1 MTEDCEASPRA
12 SGEAAGGAPST
23 AATPMRPV
31 SARLRALVVVNAVT
45 GTVCVLAGLSLAFD
59 SGGAS
64 GAVAAGVVCATV
76 GLVAGQAAFLLH
88 RRCRGGRLVQIGL
101 AVIGLPLFPFWTAAS
116 AWTLVTMFRRGERTL
131 LSGKREEEWTPE
143 EAAAVRALPPPS
155 RRRTASLAI
164 GLLLLLGLE
173 AVVLIA
179 LPDFGS
185 IEGAKQ
191 KRTMSDL
198 RSAMTAVEAYAAREG
213 AYPSSA
219 PMDDL
224 AKELE
229 PALVARLPR
238 ADAWGHPIRYESW
251 KANDASAGPDS
262 YLLAS
267 PGEDG
272 AWQVDPR
279 TVAPGPTRGTKADLV
294 IRDGEFVSYPE
305 GTAPSSAR

>member
-1 MTEDCEASPRA
+1 
-12 SGEAAGGAPST
+12 
-23 AATPMRPV
+23 
-31 SARLRALVVVNAVT
+31 
-45 GTVCVLAGLSLAFD
+45 
-59 SGGAS
+59 
-64 GAVAAGVVCATV
+64 VAAGVACAAV

-101 AVIGLPLFPFWTAAS
+101 AVVGLPLFPFWTVAS
-116 AWTLVTMFRRGERTL
+116 SWTLVTMFRRGERTL
-131 LSGKREEEWTPE
+131 LSGEREEEWTPE

-251 KANDASAGPDS
+251 KAHDASPGPDS
-262 YLLAS
+262 YVLAS
-267 PGEDG
+267 PGRDG
-272 AWQVDPR
+272 AWQADPR
-279 TVAPGPTRGTKADLV
+279 TAAPGPARGTKSDLV

-305 GTAPSSAR
+305 GTAPSSPR

>member
-1 MTEDCEASPRA
+1 VT
-12 SGEAAGGAPST
+12 APAPT
-23 AATPMRPV
+23 RPA
-31 SARLRALVVVNAVT
+31 SARLWALVVVNAVT
-45 GTVCVLAGLSLAFD
+45 GSLCVLAGLSLAFD
-59 SGGAS
+59 SGGGA
-64 GAVAAGVVCATV
+64 GAVAAGVACAAF

-101 AVIGLPLFPFWTAAS
+101 AVIGLPLLPFWTAAS
-116 AWTLVTMFRRGERTL
+116 AWTLVTMYRRAERTL

-143 EAAAVRALPPPS
+143 ELAAVQALPAPS
-155 RRRTASLAI
+155 RGRTALLAF
-164 GLLLLLGLE
+164 GLLLLAVLE
-173 AVVLIA
+173 GVVLIA

-191 KRTMSDL
+191 KRTMADL

-224 AKELE
+224 AKLLE
-229 PALVARLPR
+229 PASIDRLPR
-238 ADAWGHPIRYESW
+238 TDAWGHPIRYEAW
-251 KANDASAGPDS
+251 KANDASPGPDS

-267 PGEDG
+267 PGRDG

-279 TVAPGPTRGTKADLV
+279 TVAPGPTRGTKADIV
-294 IRDGEFVSYPE
+294 IRDGEFVRFPE
-305 GTAPSSAR
+305 GTRPSSAR

>member
-1 MTEDCEASPRA
+1 MKATVLPT
-12 SGEAAGGAPST
+12 PSSL
-23 AATPMRPV
+23 A
-31 SARLRALVVVNAVT
+31 ALVVVNAVT
-45 GTVCVLAGLSLAFD
+45 GTVCALAGLSLAFD

-64 GAVAAGVVCATV
+64 GAVAAGVACAAV

-101 AVIGLPLFPFWTAAS
+101 AVIGLPLFPFWTIAS

-164 GLLLLLGLE
+164 GLLLLLALE

-185 IEGAKQ
+185 VEGTKQ

-224 AKELE
+224 ATLLE
-229 PALVARLPR
+229 PEFIARLPR

-251 KANDASAGPDS
+251 KAHDASPGPDS

-267 PGEDG
+267 PGKDG
-272 AWQVDPR
+272 AWQVDLR
-279 TVAPGPTRGTKADLV
+279 TVAPGPTRGTKAEIV

-305 GTAPSSAR
+305 GTRPSSGR

>member
-23 AATPMRPV
+23 ATTPMRPV

-59 SGGAS
+59 SGGDAM
-64 GAVAAGVVCATV
+64 AVAAGVACAAV

-101 AVIGLPLFPFWTAAS
+101 AVVGLPLFPFWTVAS

-143 EAAAVRALPPPS
+143 EAAAVRAFPPPS
-155 RRRTASLAI
+155 RRRFASLAI

-219 PMDDL
+219 
-224 AKELE
+224 
-229 PALVARLPR
+229 R
-238 ADAWGHPIRYESW
+238 
-251 KANDASAGPDS
+251 
-262 YLLAS
+262 
-267 PGEDG
+267 
-272 AWQVDPR
+272 
-279 TVAPGPTRGTKADLV
+279 
-294 IRDGEFVSYPE
+294 
-305 GTAPSSAR
+305 

>member
-1 MTEDCEASPRA
+1 MT
-12 SGEAAGGAPST
+12 APAPT
-23 AATPMRPV
+23 RPA
-31 SARLRALVVVNAVT
+31 SARLSALVVVNAVT
-45 GTVCVLAGLSLAFD
+45 GSLCVLAGLSLAFD
-59 SGGAS
+59 SGGDA
-64 GAVAAGVVCATV
+64 GAVATGVACAAV
-76 GLVAGQAAFLLH
+76 GFVAGQAAFLLH

-101 AVIGLPLFPFWTAAS
+101 AVIGLPLLPFWTAAS
-116 AWTLVTMFRRGERTL
+116 AWTLVTIFRCAERTL

-143 EAAAVRALPPPS
+143 EAEAVRALPPPS
-155 RRRTASLAI
+155 RRRTAFLAT
-164 GLLLLLGLE
+164 GLLLLLALE

-185 IEGAKQ
+185 LEGAKQ
-191 KRTMSDL
+191 TRTMSDL
-198 RSAMTAVEAYAAREG
+198 RSAMTAVEAYATRG
-213 AYPSSA
+213 GSYPSSA

-229 PALVARLPR
+229 PVLIARLPR

-267 PGEDG
+267 PGKDG

-279 TVAPGPTRGTKADLV
+279 TVAPGPTRGTKADIV
-294 IRDGEFVSYPE
+294 IRNGDFVSYPE
-305 GTAPSSAR
+305 GAAPSSAR